1 MKRIFSQSVL
11 FLTGLAA
18 GMFVVMLFAFNE
30 NNDKKDVTTT
40 VDIQNT
46 GHNWVAP
53 PLPDAIEFAGEAT
66 PLERWEVKEQL
77 DREVLFNYYW
87 ESNILYMLKLAGR
100 YFPMIEERLKANGIP
115 EDFKYLCIAESNL
128 SNAISKAGATGF
140 WQFMRGTAPGYG
152 MEISATVDERYNIL
166 KSTDAAC
173 KYLKTAYEKFGSWTA
188 AAASYNCGMGGYQNA
203 INFQG
208 TSHYYDLLLPEET
221 QRYIFR
227 ILAFKYL
234 LTNSEKLGYQLP
246 EEERYEPVGTREIIV
261 SKTIPNL
268 SSFARENGT
277 NYKMLRWL
285 NPWLRSRS
293 LHIKPGKTYT
303 IFLPAE

>member
-1 MKRIFSQSVL
+1 MKKIFSQSAL

-18 GMFVVMLFAFNE
+18 GMFVLMLFAFNE
-30 NNDKKDVTTT
+30 NNDKKPGGSPSDV
-40 VDIQNT
+40 VNT
-46 GHNWVAP
+46 DHNWISP
-53 PLPDAIEFAGEAT
+53 PLPDAIDFAGEAT
-66 PLERWEVKEQL
+66 PLDRWEVKEQL

-100 YFPMIEERLKANGIP
+100 YFPLIEERLKANGIP

-128 SNAISKAGATGF
+128 SNAISRAGATGF

-152 MEISATVDERYNIL
+152 MEISTTVDERYNVL

-173 KYLKTAYEKFGSWTA
+173 KYLKQAYEKFGSWTA

-203 INFQG
+203 VNFQG
-208 TSHYYDLLLPEET
+208 TSYYYDLLLPEET

-234 LTNSEKLGYQLP
+234 LTNAKQLGYQLS
-246 EEERYEPVGTREIIV
+246 EQEQYEPVGTRSIII
-261 SKTIPNL
+261 SKSIPNL
-268 SSFARENGT
+268 SIFARENGT
-277 NYKMLRWL
+277 TYKMLRWL

-293 LHIKPGKTYT
+293 LHVKTGKTYT
-303 IFLPAE
+303 ILLPA